1 MKEHIAKL
9 HRLIAASQA
18 TMAEYSEMMKVVN
31 EMIELEVKLTTER
44 QSNEEHIR
52 SLLYPG
58 LKKSP
63 PIEQTGGGN
72 GELWEKE
79 LFESSLR
86 PVLKKYPTSD
96 EFIIASNQYDK
107 VKL

>member
-44 QSNEEHIR
+44 QSNEDHIKTFPYR
-52 SLLYPG
+52 
-58 LKKSP
+58 
-63 PIEQTGGGN
+63 
-72 GELWEKE
+72 W
-79 LFESSLR
+79 
-86 PVLKKYPTSD
+86 LKKYPTSD
-96 EFIIASNQYDK
+96 EFIIASNPYDN